1 MKKQIQNIQNI
12 PQMKPESINSDL
24 PQLYKDRRKHVADV
38 CEEYHSRLEAD
49 YKKFQSSKNFQ
60 NVISKVDVLHSRNKV
75 PFLWCRVPKA
85 SSQSWNDLFIS
96 NW

>member
-38 CEEYHSRLEAD
+38 CEEHHSRLEAD